1 MNNQEFFALLEQNKA
16 QETFDLLITNGRS
29 VTCKPLTAL
38 HLKYLV
44 ESVVDSPLTQSLFAV
59 TINKIFKESIT
70 NDIEY
75 SSLTYVDKILF
86 ALSTKIASLSPDY
99 RFTEDGQEHD
109 VDLVNIK
116 SKLIGAIGSNASL
129 FEQQIVTTNNCTL
142 TYGVPLLLAEDQIN
156 DELYKSKTDDNIQ
169 TQEQLRKILGEAF
182 MNEIAKTIRSVEIA
196 GNLMDFSTT
205 TFKTRLKV
213 VESLPASLL
222 SSVIKYVEKYK
233 KEIERS
239 VTISLPE
246 NKSHIINIDGS
257 LFTAY

>member
-1 MNNQEFFALLEQNKA
+1 MNNQEFFALLEQTKA
-16 QETFDLLITNGRS
+16 NETFELLLTGGKV

-38 HLKYLV
+38 HLKDLV

-59 TINKIFKESIT
+59 TINKIFKQSIA
-70 NDIEY
+70 NDVDY

-86 ALSTKIASLSPDY
+86 ALSTKIASLSPEY
-99 RFTEDGQEHD
+99 KFTEDGQEHD
-109 VDLVNIK
+109 VDLNTIK
-116 SKLIGAIGSNASL
+116 SKLLGVLGSSASS
-129 FEQQIVTTNNCTL
+129 FEQQTITANNCTL
-142 TYGVPLLLAEDQIN
+142 TYGVPLLIAEDQIN
-156 DELYKSKTDDNIQ
+156 DELYKNKADDNIQ
-169 TQEQLRKILGEAF
+169 TQAHLIKILGEAF

-196 GNLMDFSTT
+196 GNVMDFSTT

-222 SSVIKYVEKYK
+222 SGVIKYVEKYK
-233 KEIERS
+233 KEIEHS

-246 NKSHIINIDGS
+246 NKSHVINIDGS